1 MDAQHAKKA
10 EKISK
15 NTAHIISE
23 GKNTIELNH
32 LYRQTLLYLK
42 NCQVKRL
49 F

>member
-23 GKNTIELNH
+23 GKNTIELIEKYI
-32 LYRQTLLYLK
+32 LVT
-42 NCQVKRL
+42 
-49 F
+49 